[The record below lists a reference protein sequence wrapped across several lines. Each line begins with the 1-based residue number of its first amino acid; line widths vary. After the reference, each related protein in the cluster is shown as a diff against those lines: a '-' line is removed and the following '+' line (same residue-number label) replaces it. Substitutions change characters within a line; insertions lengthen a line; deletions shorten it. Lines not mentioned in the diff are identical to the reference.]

1 MNFGSQEDIRPR
13 SNSKSGKKHMQIRA
27 SSENRNKVNNRAI
40 SNQRPRQN
48 KNEPQSLGNTNGKL
62 AQDLKNLNGPN
73 KGHQLGSTVG
83 VGQLNGIGQMYTL
96 FNNQYVEAN
105 YYNNHSGNRSSFQG
119 TLKGGLGIMAN
130 ISNNDED
137 NFDMTKGDF
146 NFNTGKILNIENVLN

>member
-1 MNFGSQEDIRPR
+1 M
-13 SNSKSGKKHMQIRA
+13 
-27 SSENRNKVNNRAI
+27 
-40 SNQRPRQN
+40 N

-62 AQDLKNLNGPN
+62 AQDLKSLNGPT

-83 VGQLNGIGQMYTL
+83 VGQLNGIGQIYTL

-130 ISNNDED
+130 ISNNEED
-137 NFDMTKGDF
+137 NLDMTKNDF
-146 NFNTGKILNIENVLN
+146 NFNTGKILNIENVLNQLNQNNELREDQNEQLKQYLNSSQNNIQLDEMERIQVPQS